1 MADTTS
7 HVRSAT
13 TVADLIATGGRALP
27 AERVGDAQALISWIL
42 NTMCPNKVRERASN
56 LRQALS
62 VDAPAKPA
70 GPAVV
75 HSSPAELREFAQNV
89 ITDINSGIAYT
100 ADEIAEHIERY
111 FVVPAPSEHVSD
123 VTGYM
128 VLNPEN
134 TADLWDGV
142 VHTTLEAV
150 RQEMAHAK
158 QRKNDVGEGWA
169 IYEVRPLGESTVSK
183 E

>member
-7 HVRSAT
+7 TVSSAT
-13 TVADLIATGGRALP
+13 TVADLIAAGGRALP

-42 NTMCPNKVRERASN
+42 DTMCPNKVRERASN

-62 VDAPAKPA
+62 VDALAKPA

-89 ITDINSGIAYT
+89 ITDFNSGIAYT

-111 FVVPAPSEHVSD
+111 FVVPAPSEQVSD

-150 RQEMAHAK
+150 RQEMAHAE
-158 QRKNDVGEGWA
+158 QRKNEVGEGWA

>member
-7 HVRSAT
+7 TVSSAT
-13 TVADLIATGGRALP
+13 TVADLIAAGGRALP

-62 VDAPAKPA
+62 VDALAKPA

-100 ADEIAEHIERY
+100 ADGDRRAHR
-111 FVVPAPSEHVSD
+111 ALLRRTCTLRAS
-123 VTGYM
+123 
-128 VLNPEN
+128 LRRNR
-134 TADLWDGV
+134 
-142 VHTTLEAV
+142 VHGS
-150 RQEMAHAK
+150 QP
-158 QRKNDVGEGWA
+158 RKH
-169 IYEVRPLGESTVSK
+169 R
-183 E
+183 